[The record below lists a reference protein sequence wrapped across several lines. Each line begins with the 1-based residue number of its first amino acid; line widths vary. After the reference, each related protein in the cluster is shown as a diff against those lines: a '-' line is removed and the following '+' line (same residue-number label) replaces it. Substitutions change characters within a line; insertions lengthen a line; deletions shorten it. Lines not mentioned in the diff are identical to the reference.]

1 MTAPV
6 SIPKTWLIRSYLF
19 LLLHKSNRSCIFLL
33 DGLPFLITSCILR
46 WRYIHPQMHS
56 PIHYFCPFY
65 KRLSI
70 FPVSNHMVGNP
81 IKFHWISLNPIKFYQ
96 IPLNFIKFHKIPGC
110 LLINHDNGGSTDAKA
125 GDKFLLNNI
134 PSHLGIVPN
143 VYSSASVSSKR
154 LWPFH
159 YCGGSSSRKW
169 AWREASLRISSGAT
183 LPWQTQ
189 DSPSRIIQ
197 RERCSSPYRPSWQM
211 GHEFYL
217 PPCTAW
223 RA

>member
-1 MTAPV
+1 
-6 SIPKTWLIRSYLF
+6 
-19 LLLHKSNRSCIFLL
+19 
-33 DGLPFLITSCILR
+33 
-46 WRYIHPQMHS
+46 MHS

-125 GDKFLLNNI
+125 GDKFLLNNV

-159 YCGGSSSRKW
+159 YCGGSSSREW

-183 LPWQTQ
+183 FAVADTRFPVPYYSMGAMSVSYTHLTLPTT
-189 DSPSRIIQ
+189 SRV
-197 RERCSSPYRPSWQM
+197 
-211 GHEFYL
+211 
-217 PPCTAW
+217 
-223 RA
+223 